1 MSVAFVFILAEKNEN
16 FLYIL
21 VGYVKRGKVS

>member
-1 MSVAFVFILAEKNEN
+1 MSVGSVLILAEKNEN

-21 VGYVKRGKVS
+21 VGYDKSGKVS